1 MVFVFFADGFSP
13 KNGFELRT
21 LTTDNDDLIL
31 FSKKMA
37 VQTFIFVFSIQL
49 TVNIQYIFLPMTGFE
64 RQTSGIGSDHS
75 TNWATTTALQQLF
88 TLINYS
94 KSCWNSSSSNETSVT
109 VFLKFKQ
116 PNFSKSCPKLDTAI
130 ITEIIKLFYIGSP
143 KNCHIFSYFCAN
155 FYWDL

>member
-1 MVFVFFADGFSP
+1 MVIQPKVFYDMVFVFFADGFSP

-64 RQTSGIGSDHS
+64 PQASSVGSDCS
-75 TNWATTTALQQLF
+75 
-88 TLINYS
+88 
-94 KSCWNSSSSNETSVT
+94 
-109 VFLKFKQ
+109 
-116 PNFSKSCPKLDTAI
+116 
-130 ITEIIKLFYIGSP
+130 
-143 KNCHIFSYFCAN
+143 AN
-155 FYWDL
+155 F